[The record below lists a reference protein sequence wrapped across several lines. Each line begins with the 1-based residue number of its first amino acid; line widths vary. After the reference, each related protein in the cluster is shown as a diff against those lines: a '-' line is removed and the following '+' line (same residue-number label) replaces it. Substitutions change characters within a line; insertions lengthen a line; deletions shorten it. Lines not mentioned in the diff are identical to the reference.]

1 MIEKVK
7 REGFVRIRI
16 DGEII
21 ELGRPEPIR
30 LKKTERHTIEAVVDR
45 LVVREGI
52 RTRLAD
58 SVETALKWGRNRI
71 VVLRERERKTSNP
84 ESFRGPT
91 SNLQMGEDVGPVFRL
106 PGWRGDRSGRPTGLE
121 EIRYTTDYGNAESG
135 FSLGEL
141 TPKHFSFNSHLG
153 ACPACHG
160 LGTQLVCDADLMVS
174 DPAKSLAE
182 GAIMPWRRGTKRMQA
197 YYRDLQRAL
206 VKHFAVD
213 DNIPFADL
221 PETFKKALY
230 YGTGDQPIQMNFGGN
245 GRVAKDSA
253 AFRRACSRKW
263 SGSTRKRRAN
273 SPATAFA
280 PS

>member
-16 DGEII
+16 DGEIV
-21 ELGRPEPIR
+21 ELGKPEPIR

-45 LVVREGI
+45 LVVRDGV

-58 SVETALKWGRNRI
+58 SVETALKWGGNRI
-71 VVLRERERKTSNP
+71 VVVRSEEGKRPTFNA
-84 ESFRGPT
+84 PT
-91 SNLQMGEDVGPVFRL
+91 SNVQR
-106 PGWRGDRSGRPTGLE
+106 E
-121 EIRYTTDYGNAESG
+121 EKWETVRYTTDYGNAESS

-174 DPAKSLAE
+174 DPKKSLAE
-182 GAIMPWRRGTKRMQA
+182 GAITPWRRGTKPMQA
-197 YYRDLQRAL
+197 YYRSLQSAL

-213 DNIPFADL
+213 DCIPFSDL
-221 PETFKKALY
+221 PETFQEGALLR
-230 YGTGDQPIQMNFGGN
+230 D
-245 GRVAKDSA
+245 GR
-253 AFRRACSRKW
+253 
-263 SGSTRKRRAN
+263 
-273 SPATAFA
+273 
-280 PS
+280 